1 VDDNVMTRY
10 MNCRQEQQQQQQ
22 QPWDLPMGCT
32 AVAWEATSPTHALIC
47 TEPTTMEVPERVW
60 DHFLE
65 VMRPE
70 EAGKR
75 RMTKEAAKRVKIKG
89 VRKSRRFQK

>member
-1 VDDNVMTRY
+1 
-10 MNCRQEQQQQQQ
+10 
-22 QPWDLPMGCT
+22 MGCT
-32 AVAWEATSPTHALIC
+32 AMALEAISPIHAFIC

-65 VMRPE
+65 IMRPKD
-70 EAGKR
+70 AGKR

-89 VRKSRRFQK
+89 VRNSRRCQK